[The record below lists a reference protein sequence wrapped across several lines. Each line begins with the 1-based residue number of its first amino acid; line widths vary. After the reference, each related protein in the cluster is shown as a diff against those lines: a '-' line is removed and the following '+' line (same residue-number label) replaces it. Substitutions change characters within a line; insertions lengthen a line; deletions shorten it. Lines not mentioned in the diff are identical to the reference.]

1 MYLTIKHQVKL
12 SSKRDY
18 KTLKNL
24 SHIAKNIANEA
35 IYNVRQ
41 YYFSK
46 KKYLNYYANWN
57 LLKKSSMNYKKLRTH
72 VAQQIIQQVDQMFKS
87 FFALLKLKKNGSYS
101 QSVKLPQY
109 LPKDGFATLTIVDFS
124 LKDGRLNIPY
134 SRSFGKT
141 HKSITI
147 SVPPI
152 LNGKNVKI
160 IKIVPKSK
168 ARYFE
173 IQYIYDANEFHSEL
187 NYNNALGIDLG
198 INNLT
203 TCATNTGK
211 TFIIDGRQLKSV
223 NQWYNKENA
232 RLQSIKDK
240 QKLKAQ
246 TRLQTAITRKRNNR
260 VNDYIAK
267 VARII
272 INYCLINN
280 IGTIICGYNP
290 DFQNQSNIG
299 KINNQNFVN
308 IPFGSLRNKL
318 EYLCK
323 FYGID
328 YHEQEESYTSKAS
341 FWDKDEFPK
350 YDINNKGTY
359 EFSGKRMHRG
369 LYQTSKGQKLN
380 ADVNGALNILRKSNV
395 VSLQGLY
402 ARGEVDTP
410 ARIRVQTKLLE
421 RGFLSFRS
429 SRF

>member
-1 MYLTIKHQVKL
+1 M
-12 SSKRDY
+12 
-18 KTLKNL
+18 
-24 SHIAKNIANEA
+24 
-35 IYNVRQ
+35 
-41 YYFSK
+41 
-46 KKYLNYYANWN
+46 
-57 LLKKSSMNYKKLRTH
+57 
-72 VAQQIIQQVDQMFKS
+72 
-87 FFALLKLKKNGSYS
+87 KKNGSYS
-101 QSVKLPQY
+101 RPVKLPQY

-124 LKDGRLNIPY
+124 LKDGRLNIPF
-134 SRSFGKT
+134 SRSFWKT

-160 IKIVPKSK
+160 IKIVPKSN

-173 IQYIYDANEFHSEL
+173 IQYVYEAKEFHSEL
-187 NYNNALGIDLG
+187 NYKNALGIDLG
-198 INNLT
+198 INNLA
-203 TCATNTGK
+203 TCATHTGK

-240 QKLKAQ
+240 QKHKEQ

-267 VARII
+267 AARII

-280 IGTIICGYNP
+280 IGTIICGYNF
-290 DFQNQSNIG
+290 DFKRYSNIG
-299 KINNQNFVN
+299 KVNNQNFVN
-308 IPFGSLRNKL
+308 IPFGNLRNKL

-341 FWDKDEFPK
+341 FWDKDEIPK
-350 YDINNKGTY
+350 YDANNKVTY
-359 EFSGKRMHRG
+359 KFSGKRIHRG
-369 LYQTSKGQKLN
+369 LYQPSKGQKLN
-380 ADVNGALNILRKSNV
+380 ADVNGALNILRKSKV

-402 ARGEVDTP
+402 SRGEVNTP

-421 RGFLSFRS
+421 RGFLSFQS
-429 SRF
+429 SRL